1 MIFNYMPAKV
11 IAFSNQKGGTGKTTT
26 VLNLAGVLADKGKK
40 TLVIDLDPQGSLTT
54 GFGVDIFDLGKN
66 IYNVVIGQE
75 PLDKVVMSL
84 SPNLDIAPTDI
95 NLSAA
100 ELELY
105 MKPRREDRLKNALEP
120 MREAYEYILI
130 DCPPS
135 LGMLTINALSAA
147 DGVVIPMACDFYSL
161 VGVRLL
167 LQSITSTKAELNP
180 ALDIVG
186 ILPTRFDQR
195 TNHSKEVLQELRDK
209 LSNHVTIFET
219 VIHET
224 VKLKEA
230 SSNQKTITDF
240 SPEHRAADDYRNFA
254 EEFLVHA

>member
-1 MIFNYMPAKV
+1 M
-11 IAFSNQKGGTGKTTT
+11 Q
-26 VLNLAGVLADKGKK
+26 
-40 TLVIDLDPQGSLTT
+40 
-54 GFGVDIFDLGKN
+54 
-66 IYNVVIGQE
+66 IG
-75 PLDKVVMSL
+75 
-84 SPNLDIAPTDI
+84 
-95 NLSAA
+95 
-100 ELELY
+100 
-105 MKPRREDRLKNALEP
+105 
-120 MREAYEYILI
+120 
-130 DCPPS
+130 
-135 LGMLTINALSAA
+135 

-209 LSNHVTIFET
+209 LSAHVTIFET

-230 SSNQKTITDF
+230 SSNQKTITDY

-254 EEFLVHA
+254 EEFIVHA